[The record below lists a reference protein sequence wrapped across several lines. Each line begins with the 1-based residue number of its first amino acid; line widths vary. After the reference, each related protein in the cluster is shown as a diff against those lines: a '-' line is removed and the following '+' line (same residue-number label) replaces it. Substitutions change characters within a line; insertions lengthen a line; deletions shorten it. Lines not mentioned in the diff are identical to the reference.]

1 MQPNLRLTSPQV
13 TSFTMA
19 KSRVTTNPM
28 YVGGAGGYSFY
39 VRGGEQVIRQRK
51 NNSNYGDSASRTR
64 AQMIRRIRWGNLVNV
79 FKSQKYW
86 QPKAY
91 DSKTKGQT
99 DYNIFMSLNINQAT
113 VGFTKEMCEAGCAVI
128 EGYQVSRGSLPP
140 ISLSA
145 SQSGNQ
151 YVTDIKISNA
161 IQGGTTVGQLAA
173 DILANNSQFVE
184 GDNIAFV
191 FFRNWKTARTEWPYA
206 SSVYAE
212 ITLDTTSTTV
222 INSIPALD
230 NRLSKSTGG
239 FLQASWSSA
248 GEFEPTRE
256 VGFVAIHTRKSAS
269 MLQVSS
275 QEILMNSNSLAL
287 SFSSDAWLNQCIL
300 SYGLT
305 DEVPL
310 DPSFK
315 GAVIR
320 SVTANGSEVTNL
332 YGHVVDFNEAIVLII
347 EGDGLNSSN
356 LWMVHDD
363 VRYCP
368 LSVDDDGSWTYIL
381 SENGIN
387 KLYLNGTLYGVIRL
401 SSMEVPAPLPVR
413 MAMAQLPESSSSP
426 EAGINPV
433 VVSSTTCINYPHVE
447 DENYPWFALYLGGGE
462 EEFPDSDEIVYY
474 NCTGVTSTWAYVG
487 LKIALQVSG
496 SPAYVVYKNV
506 IIAVFNYE
514 G

>member
-1 MQPNLRLTSPQV
+1 
-13 TSFTMA
+13 MA

-28 YVGGAGGYSFY
+28 YTGGAGGYSFY

-51 NNSNYGDSASRTR
+51 NNSNYGDGASRTR

-79 FKSQKYW
+79 FKSQKAW

-140 ISLSA
+140 ISLSP
-145 SQSGNQ
+145 SESGNN

-184 GDNIAFV
+184 GDNIAFI
-191 FFRNWKTARTEWPYA
+191 FFKNWKTSRTEWPYA
-206 SSVYAE
+206 ASDYTE
-212 ITLDTTSTTV
+212 ITLDTSSTVV

-248 GEFEPTRE
+248 GEFDPSRE

-269 MLQVSS
+269 LLAVSS
-275 QEILMNSNSLAL
+275 QEILMNSNSLV
-287 SFSSDAWLNQCIL
+287 SQFSGAAWDEQCIL
-300 SYGLT
+300 SYGLS

-310 DPSFK
+310 DPSFLK
-315 GAVIR
+315 ASIQ
-320 SVTANGSEVTNL
+320 SVTANGSAVQGGVTLSGSQIVRITGKNL
-332 YGHVVDFNEAIVLII
+332 SPNSVRLYHNGILYTPLEAGSNYYEYLITQNGQVDIYAN
-347 EGDGLNSSN
+347 NSLYVSF
-356 LWMVHDD
+356 
-363 VRYCP
+363 
-368 LSVDDDGSWTYIL
+368 SVDDIPVLDGFPCTIEVVQVPTTTMAFSQQGK
-381 SENGIN
+381 ENYKAFFN
-387 KLYLNGTLYGVIRL
+387 SYCANYNYMKNVD
-401 SSMEVPAPLPVR
+401 APYFLLGWRADPFDQEDMV
-413 MAMAQLPESSSSP
+413 LHNCTVENFSSSST
-426 EAGINPV
+426 ITSVNVSV
-433 VVSSTTCINYPHVE
+433 VDAE
-447 DENYPWFALYLGGGE
+447 
-462 EEFPDSDEIVYY
+462 
-474 NCTGVTSTWAYVG
+474 
-487 LKIALQVSG
+487 K
-496 SPAYVVYKNV
+496 PAWIEVNGV
-506 IIAVFNYE
+506 IIAVFNYN
-514 G
+514 